1 MREYSYLIL
10 DHARILIRNTTT
22 RSIIMV
28 MREYSYLIL
37 DHARILILI
46 RNTRYLSFANTHT

>member
-37 DHARILILI
+37 DHARILI